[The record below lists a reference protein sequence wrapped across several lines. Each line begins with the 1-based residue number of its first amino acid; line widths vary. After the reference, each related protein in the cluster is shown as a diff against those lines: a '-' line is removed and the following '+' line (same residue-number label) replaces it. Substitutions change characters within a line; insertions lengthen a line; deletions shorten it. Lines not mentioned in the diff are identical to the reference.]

1 MKKFILVLGVFAA
14 VALTSC
20 SKEKDCECTT
30 SIENLA
36 DQLVDKTIDDG
47 ECGDMNMETTTMGVT
62 ATTKCIE
69 K

>member
-20 SKEKDCECTT
+20 SKEKDCECVATAAGITGGTT
-30 SIENLA
+30 E
-36 DQLVDKTIDDG
+36 VTIDDG
-47 ECGDMNMETTTMGVT
+47 DCSDMDENTTTMGIE
-62 ATTKCIE
+62 TTLKCTE